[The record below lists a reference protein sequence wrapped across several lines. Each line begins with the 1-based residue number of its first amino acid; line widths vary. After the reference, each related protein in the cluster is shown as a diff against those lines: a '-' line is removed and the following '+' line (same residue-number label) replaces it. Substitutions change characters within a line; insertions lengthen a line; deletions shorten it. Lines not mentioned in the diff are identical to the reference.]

1 MITQIFSEY
10 YMIMKA
16 ITDEICRSFELPHS
30 IFVMKIVNADNK
42 GNKGNLHKQPL
53 KNANVEFA
61 IFHR

>member
-30 IFVMKIVNADNK
+30 IFTAMKGGTI
-42 GNKGNLHKQPL
+42 NL
-53 KNANVEFA
+53 
-61 IFHR
+61 

>member
-1 MITQIFSEY
+1 MV
-10 YMIMKA
+10 A
-16 ITDEICRSFELPHS
+16 VRP
-30 IFVMKIVNADNK
+30 DNK